1 MNLELLKEA
10 RQSAGM
16 SQEEVARRCGMSL
29 NNYARIERGDTGT
42 TVSTLEHIASVLG
55 LELTLKTAKK

>member
-1 MNLELLKEA
+1 
-10 RQSAGM
+10 M

-42 TVSTLEHIASVLG
+42 TVSTLEHIAQVLG
-55 LELTLKTAKK
+55 LELELTLKTVKQ

>member
-10 RQSAGM
+10 RRSAGM

-42 TVSTLEHIASVLG
+42 TVSTLEHIANVLG
-55 LELTLKTAKK
+55 LELTLKTAKR